1 MNTEDALSPREIEVA
16 RLAADGLSC
25 PAIAK
30 RLFISEN
37 TVKTHLKRVV
47 DALEVHNR
55 VHLANSLRARENHPN
70 G

>member
-1 MNTEDALSPREIEVA
+1 MNTEDALSPREIEIA
-16 RLAADGLSC
+16 QLAANGLSC

-37 TVKTHLKRVV
+37 TVKTHLKRAY

-55 VHLANSLRARENHPN
+55 AQLANTMRNRENHPN